1 MFSGQIS
8 QLALSSLSTLSLS
21 LSLSLVFLS
30 FSCFS
35 LSRVDGE
42 GIWNL
47 EYGNGT
53 FFSLLRVLSSG
64 FLHFLLWVNRS
75 SQWVTRFLRWCL
87 L

>member
-1 MFSGQIS
+1 LME
-8 QLALSSLSTLSLS
+8 
-21 LSLSLVFLS
+21 
-30 FSCFS
+30 
-35 LSRVDGE
+35 RDDDGE

-53 FFSLLRVLSSG
+53 LFSLLRVLSSG